1 MVRWAQDLGYK
12 KTQTVFSLF
21 FALFMG
27 SPSIKWQKPQ
37 GCLTLGCV
45 FEKGEDKRSQAE
57 ATFPLCCCRVEFI
70 PGSDYIKY
78 LYPLE
83 CCSLHLRRLRER
95 EMFYIS
101 SLALVSLAQSKSDST
116 CYIHKDDIQQ
126 QQPVQRSRVLRKTS
140 SLNGETNFWDRPMEQ
155 SRATL
160 LFRLRYST
168 DAVYG
173 LLHSIWIDQFISVSE
188 PVYDTHCKQFLFVYR
203 VFWGTGARRER
214 D

>member
-1 MVRWAQDLGYK
+1 MRWAQDLGYK

-57 ATFPLCCCRVEFI
+57 ATFPLCCWGVEFI

-116 CYIHKDDIQQ
+116 CYIHKDDIQHSTQ
-126 QQPVQRSRVLRKTS
+126 RVLRKTS
-140 SLNGETNFWDRPMEQ
+140 LSLNVETKFRQ
-155 SRATL
+155 SDLWSNRGGVVWATL
-160 LFRLRYST
+160 FHRCCLWFTTFHLDR
-168 DAVYG
+168 
-173 LLHSIWIDQFISVSE
+173 
-188 PVYDTHCKQFLFVYR
+188 
-203 VFWGTGARRER
+203 
-214 D
+214 